1 MNRNCAK
8 DSTASEVMQDIFISL
23 GSNTGTPAD
32 NLERAV
38 QLLTGLPG
46 LSVVDKSS
54 VYLTEP
60 QGMKDQPWF
69 ANQVMWMRSDGSW
82 QPLDLLAALKILEKK
97 MGRTPGPRNGPR
109 LIDLDI
115 LLFGNTVLSNSELIL
130 PHHGLKSRAFVLIP
144 LAELCPQLVLPDGI
158 SVERLLHGLEF
169 RLEGHKI
176 FQT

>member
-1 MNRNCAK
+1 MKYSDC
-8 DSTASEVMQDIFISL
+8 SEFMQDIFISL
-23 GSNTGTPAD
+23 GSNMGDPAD
-32 NLERAV
+32 NLERAA
-38 QLLTGLPG
+38 QLLTELPE
-46 LSVVDKSS
+46 LSLVKRSS

-69 ANQVMWMRSDGSW
+69 ANQVMWMRGGDSW
-82 QPLDLLAALKILEKK
+82 QPLDLLAALKELEKN
-97 MGRTPGPRNGPR
+97 MGRIPGPRNGPR

-115 LLFGNTVLSNSELIL
+115 LLFADMEMSEEVLVL

-144 LAELCPQLVLPDGI
+144 LLEICPELVLPDGQ
-158 SVERLLHGLEF
+158 VAERLLQGLEF